1 MTTQPGDA
9 PKETSMWGYLRV
21 TISAVLLML
30 MIALGFAVIVVPA
43 ITKSVPL
50 TVLTS
55 SMEPGL
61 PPGTLVIVR
70 PVAPADIRM
79 GDVVTYQIRSG
90 EPGVITHRI
99 IAVTTTASGERSFTL
114 QGDNNGAP
122 DPDPVREVQVQ
133 GRVWYALPYLGWVN
147 NAMGGDARN
156 TVVPIAAAALLLYA
170 AWTIL
175 SGLLG
180 RKKAQRDADDE
191 PRADAVGAVSPSP
204 VVFYPSAIAPQND
217 TSLVN

>member
-1 MTTQPGDA
+1 MTA
-9 PKETSMWGYLRV
+9 PPVGALKQKSLWGYLRLA
-21 TISAVLLML
+21 ISAALLIL
-30 MIALGFAVIVVPA
+30 MTALGFAVIVVPA

-61 PPGTLVIVR
+61 PPGTLLIVR

-99 IAVTTTASGERSFTL
+99 IAITTTASGERSFTL

-122 DPDPVREVQVQ
+122 DPDAVREVQVQ
-133 GRVWYALPYLGWVN
+133 GRVWYSLPYLGWVN

-156 TVVPIAAAALLLYA
+156 TVVPIAAGALLLYA

-175 SGLLG
+175 SGLFG
-180 RKKAQRDADDE
+180 RKKTRRDADQVRE
-191 PRADAVGAVSPSP
+191 DAVGAESPSL
-204 VVFYPSAIAPQND
+204 VVFYPSELA
-217 TSLVN
+217 TSSATISVH

>member
-1 MTTQPGDA
+1 MTTQPA
-9 PKETSMWGYLRV
+9 AVAEEKSLWGYLKL
-21 TISAVLLML
+21 TLSAVLLTL

-99 IAVTTTASGERSFTL
+99 IAITTTESGERSFTL

-133 GRVWYALPYLGWVN
+133 GRVWYSLPYLGWVN
-147 NAMGGDARN
+147 NLMGGDARD
-156 TVVPIAAAALLLYA
+156 TVVPIAAGALLLYA

-175 SGLLG
+175 SSLVG
-180 RKKAQRDADDE
+180 RKKTQRDADEE
-191 PRADAVGAVSPSP
+191 PRADAVGAEPLSP
-204 VVFYPSAIAPQND
+204 VVFYPSSIETPID
-217 TSLVN
+217 SSLVN

>member
-99 IAVTTTASGERSFTL
+99 IAITTTESGERSFTL

-122 DPDPVREVQVQ
+122 DPDAVREVQVQ
-133 GRVWYALPYLGWVN
+133 GRVWYSLPYLGWVN
-147 NAMGGDARN
+147 NAMGTDARD
-156 TVVPIAAAALLLYA
+156 TVVPAAAGALLLYA

-175 SGLLG
+175 SSVFG
-180 RKKAQRDADDE
+180 RKKARRDADDQ
-191 PRADAVGAVSPSP
+191 PRAGVVGAEPASL
-204 VVFYPSAIAPQND
+204 VVFYPSTIAAENGMSP
-217 TSLVN
+217 VN

>member
-1 MTTQPGDA
+1 MTTPPGEA
-9 PKETSMWGYLRV
+9 LKQKSLWGYLKLA
-21 TISAVLLML
+21 ISAALLIL
-30 MIALGFAVIVVPA
+30 MTALGFAVIVVPA

-61 PPGTLVIVR
+61 PPGTLLIVR

-99 IAVTTTASGERSFTL
+99 IAITTTASGERSFTL
-114 QGDNNGAP
+114 QGDNNRAP
-122 DPDPVREVQVQ
+122 DADAVREVQLQ
-133 GRVWYALPYLGWVN
+133 GRVWYSVPYLGWVN
-147 NAMGGDARN
+147 NAMGGDLRN
-156 TVVPIAAAALLLYA
+156 TVLPIVAGALLLYA

-175 SGLLG
+175 SSLFQRKRLTATPLTSHEPTAWTG
-180 RKKAQRDADDE
+180 RHPLSTRSAR
-191 PRADAVGAVSPSP
+191 PR
-204 VVFYPSAIAPQND
+204 
-217 TSLVN
+217 SLRHASGRNR